1 MSAISANR
9 MSSGDRFRVSWVWTS
24 RRSIVKGPGCRSTAR
39 NDSNEQFAPE
49 RLKLYYVSTNDL
61 TPNTYGGFRAA
72 KVISDTCRR
81 ASNWRRVTDA
91 YIHTRRKALK
101 LIATAAAF
109 SIVKPVRAE
118 TGTTIHTV
126 LGPILPS
133 SFGFTLPHEHV
144 MVDFVGAEKTNRGR
158 WNPEE
163 VIARM
168 QPYLLA
174 AKHSGVRGFVD
185 CTPAYLGRD
194 PRILKKL
201 AQKTGLHILTN
212 TGYYG
217 DAEGRYLP
225 PSAHSETAA
234 QIAARWLAE
243 WHDGIE
249 DTGVRPGFVKIRVD
263 GLAVDRSRLSEMD
276 GKLLAA
282 AAAVTRKTHMA
293 VTCHSPGSSGLSAA
307 LRFAAEGGDPGKFIV
322 AHCDDNGFELNQR
335 ITAAG
340 SWVSIDGIGRK
351 PEADHLA
358 IVLPLLQKSPDRL
371 LLSMDSGWYNVGEK
385 DGGKINGFNALTDR
399 FLPALRAAGVAA
411 AQINHVTIEN
421 PARVFAAA
429 VQRL

>member
-1 MSAISANR
+1 LH
-9 MSSGDRFRVSWVWTS
+9 D
-24 RRSIVKGPGCRSTAR
+24 
-39 NDSNEQFAPE
+39 
-49 RLKLYYVSTNDL
+49 VSTNNL
-61 TPNTYGGFRAA
+61 TPKTAGRFRAA
-72 KVISDTCRR
+72 AVISDASRR
-81 ASNWRRVTDA
+81 AGYWRRVTDP

-101 LIATAAAF
+101 LLATAAAF
-109 SIVKPVRAE
+109 SIVKPVPAAD
-118 TGTTIHTV
+118 GTTIHSV
-126 LGPILPS
+126 LGPVPPS

-144 MVDFVGAEKTNRGR
+144 MVDFVGAEMTNRSR
-158 WNPEE
+158 WNSAE

-174 AKHSGVRGFVD
+174 AKRSGVRGFVD

-194 PRILKKL
+194 PRILKRL
-201 AQKTGLHILTN
+201 AQNTGLHILTN

-225 PSAHSETAA
+225 PSANSETAT

-243 WHDGIE
+243 WRFGID
-249 DTGVRPGFVKIRVD
+249 DTGVRPGFIKIRVD
-263 GLAVDRSRLSEMD
+263 GLAADRSQMSEMD
-276 GKLLAA
+276 CKILAA
-282 AAAVTRKTHMA
+282 AAELSRKTRMA
-293 VTCHSPGSSGLSAA
+293 VTCHSPGHSGLSAA
-307 LRFAAEGGDPGKFIV
+307 LRFTAEGGDPGKFIV
-322 AHCDDNGFELNQR
+322 AHCDNNGLELNQR

-399 FLPALRAAGVAA
+399 FLPALRAAGVTT
-411 AQINHVTIEN
+411 AQINHVTIDN
-421 PARVFAAA
+421 PARVFAAT

>member
-1 MSAISANR
+1 M
-9 MSSGDRFRVSWVWTS
+9 
-24 RRSIVKGPGCRSTAR
+24 KP
-39 NDSNEQFAPE
+39 
-49 RLKLYYVSTNDL
+49 
-61 TPNTYGGFRAA
+61 
-72 KVISDTCRR
+72 
-81 ASNWRRVTDA
+81 
-91 YIHTRRKALK
+91 AL
-101 LIATAAAF
+101 ADDGA
-109 SIVKPVRAE
+109 
-118 TGTTIHTV
+118 TIHTV
-126 LGPILPS
+126 SGPIPS
-133 SFGFTLPHEHV
+133 SSLGFTLPHEHV

-158 WNPEE
+158 WDSGE

-201 AQKTGLHILTN
+201 AQNTGLHILTN

-225 PSAHSETAA
+225 PSAHGETAA
-234 QIAARWLAE
+234 QIAAHWLAE
-243 WHDGIE
+243 WRFGIE
-249 DTGVRPGFVKIRVD
+249 DTGIRPGFVKIRVD
-263 GLAVDRSRLSEMD
+263 GLAVDQSKISEMD

-282 AAAVTRKTHMA
+282 AAEVTRRTRMA
-293 VTCHSPGSSGLSAA
+293 VTCHSPGRSGLSAA

-335 ITAAG
+335 IIAAG

-399 FLPALRAAGVAA
+399 FLPALRAAGVTA
-411 AQINHVTIEN
+411 AQINHITIEN